1 MRDSVGDTCGARE
14 GGREGGI
21 YGAREGGIYGAREG
35 GIYGASEG
43 GRYIWSERGREGGRE
58 RKNGKEESKL
68 FHLASVYSETS
79 EKRLHIK
86 DSTYWIIIGRMTLTF
101 NVPN

>member
-1 MRDSVGDTCGARE
+1 MERARE
-14 GGREGGI
+14 GGIYGGREGGI
-21 YGAREGGIYGAREG
+21 YG
-35 GIYGASEG
+35 
-43 GRYIWSERGREGGRE
+43 GREGGRE

>member
-1 MRDSVGDTCGARE
+1 MTPVE
-14 GGREGGI
+14 QGREVGREV
-21 YGAREGGIYGAREG
+21 YMERAREGGIYGAREG
-35 GIYGASEG
+35 GIYG
-43 GRYIWSERGREGGRE
+43 GREGGRE